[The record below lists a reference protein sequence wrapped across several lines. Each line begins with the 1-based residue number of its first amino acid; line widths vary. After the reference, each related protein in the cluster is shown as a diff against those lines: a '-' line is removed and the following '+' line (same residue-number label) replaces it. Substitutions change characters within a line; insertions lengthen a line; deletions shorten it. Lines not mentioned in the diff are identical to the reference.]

1 MADGEAL
8 KSTQEHFKSTFWTIL
23 LHPPKMASKRAVS
36 KLQPAVNASL
46 PRALRL
52 AGAQKL
58 SYTTQSIAGPSPAF
72 RVTSRPLQQQRQQ
85 FARYASTEAAEKPAR
100 TGLYELHSKYGAK
113 FVPFG
118 GYEMPV
124 QYGDLSIIESHHWT
138 REKASLFDVG
148 HM

>member
-1 MADGEAL
+1 
-8 KSTQEHFKSTFWTIL
+8 
-23 LHPPKMASKRAVS
+23 MASKRVVA
-36 KLQPAVNASL
+36 KLQPAANAFG
-46 PRALRL
+46 PRALSLNTAQRL
-52 AGAQKL
+52 Q
-58 SYTTQSIAGPSPAF
+58 YTTRTTAGPAITA
-72 RVTSRPLQQQRQQ
+72 RKLGARQQQQQQ
-85 FARYASTEAAEKPAR
+85 FVRYASSESSGEKPAR

-124 QYGDLSIIESHHWT
+124 QYSDLSIIESHHWT

>member
-1 MADGEAL
+1 
-8 KSTQEHFKSTFWTIL
+8 
-23 LHPPKMASKRAVS
+23 MASHRVVS

-52 AGAQKL
+52 ASAQKL
-58 SYTTQSIAGPSPAF
+58 SYSTQSHNTAPRRLIAA
-72 RVTSRPLQQQRQQ
+72 RRPLQQLQQQ
-85 FARYASTEAAEKPAR
+85 FTRHASSEAAAEKPAR

>member
-1 MADGEAL
+1 
-8 KSTQEHFKSTFWTIL
+8 
-23 LHPPKMASKRAVS
+23 MASKRVVS
-36 KLQPAVNASL
+36 KLQPAVNASV

-58 SYTTQSIAGPSPAF
+58 SYTTQSIAGPSPAP
-72 RVTSRPLQQQRQQ
+72 RRLIETSRPLQQQRQQ
-85 FARYASTEAAEKPAR
+85 FARYASTEAAAEKPAR

>member
-1 MADGEAL
+1 MY
-8 KSTQEHFKSTFWTIL
+8 
-23 LHPPKMASKRAVS
+23 SKRAVA
-36 KLQPAVNASL
+36 KLQPAVNASVT
-46 PRALRL
+46 RALRPEL
-52 AGAQKL
+52 TQKL
-58 SYTTQSIAGPSPAF
+58 QNTTRTIASQATSP
-72 RVTSRPLQQQRQQ
+72 RKLKSWPLQKFVR
-85 FARYASTEAAEKPAR
+85 FASSEASGEKPAR

-124 QYGDLSIIESHHWT
+124 QYSDLSIIESHNWT

>member
-1 MADGEAL
+1 MAA
-8 KSTQEHFKSTFWTIL
+8 
-23 LHPPKMASKRAVS
+23 KRAVA
-36 KLQPAVNASL
+36 KLWPTANAFA
-46 PRALRL
+46 PRALRPQNVQTL
-52 AGAQKL
+52 QYTPRTAAAQA
-58 SYTTQSIAGPSPAF
+58 TGP
-72 RVTSRPLQQQRQQ
+72 RRLETRQLQQ
-85 FARYASTEAAEKPAR
+85 FVRYASSEASGEKPAR

-124 QYGDLSIIESHHWT
+124 QYSDLSIVDSHNWT

>member
-1 MADGEAL
+1 
-8 KSTQEHFKSTFWTIL
+8 
-23 LHPPKMASKRAVS
+23 MASKRVVS
-36 KLQPAVNASL
+36 KLQPAVNASA

-52 AGAQKL
+52 AGAHKL
-58 SYTTQSIAGPSPAF
+58 SYTTQSIAGPSPAP
-72 RVTSRPLQQQRQQ
+72 RRLIEARRPLQPLQQQ
-85 FARYASTEAAEKPAR
+85 FARHASSEAAAGAEKPAR

>member
-1 MADGEAL
+1 
-8 KSTQEHFKSTFWTIL
+8 
-23 LHPPKMASKRAVS
+23 MASKRVVS
-36 KLQPAVNASL
+36 KLQPAVNASF

-52 AGAQKL
+52 ASAHKL
-58 SYTTQSIAGPSPAF
+58 SYTTQSIAGPAPAP
-72 RVTSRPLQQQRQQ
+72 RRLIETYRPLQQQCQQ
-85 FARYASTEAAEKPAR
+85 FARYASNEAAAPAEKPAR